1 MELPNVHPGV
11 FSHFSSM
18 VIGDALGISD
28 VSRTMI
34 AVGVAVGVGVGVA
47 VGAADAFVKFV
58 RNVLLSS
65 I

>member
-34 AVGVAVGVGVGVA
+34 AVGVAVGVAVA